1 MKHRLLAL
9 AALGIGL
16 FLGACSGDSKPNPT
30 PEPTAATVPTQQCPF
45 AVDVCAFAV
54 ELEGAARDGSLP
66 GWFRQTEFS
75 ASLGRRALDMWA
87 VTGEKP
93 RVTTVG
99 CPGRYAPECSKE
111 FAVALSSLPVGLE
124 EQDGR
129 GIVIFFFDRVA
140 EGKPL
145 LRAMYEPPG
154 GRNLVVAGGQ
164 RAFCEPA
171 IVQAGECIEYTF
183 YKFGTGV
190 AEPAAPLEGKLP
202 SIRQVY
208 GATSTVM
215 TLGEPYSIQQGEVW
229 YFKYLCDA
237 CGPGPF
243 PNLYRA
249 YRAADG
255 TLVVD
260 DLKAKTLSLG
270 TPVAFTADWQSG
282 TVYLATCG
290 PGVNCYSL
298 ESGGADS
305 QKPATVYKSTDGG
318 VTWKLDGEIPPRTAL
333 SATGRDEALATTYA
347 GDYSDARYWFYPSGR
362 VFDPP
367 QGVTAKAV
375 PMVLN
380 SLTIVWRSSAGVY
393 YDQAGTALFGPLF
406 DEKYKPQIAVADPQ
420 YQHTYLT
427 WAETNFKIGWIA
439 QPYYSYVA
447 RIDRD
452 GQMREVFGLPG
463 DTMWIGGEFPRTGD
477 KPPAL
482 FGRFRFGTTID
493 YERDVSFGAVLDL
506 ATGKL
511 RRFAELDGARPRGS
525 FVWMEDLVT
534 TPQPERGESRAPF
547 YRVSGAGDC
556 LNIREAPSTSAR
568 VLTCLADDVL
578 VGDMGQLQAAG
589 GIQWRL
595 VRTPGY
601 QVGWASTEFLK

>member
-1 MKHRLLAL
+1 MKRLFAL
-9 AALGIGL
+9 LITGL

-30 PEPTAATVPTQQCPF
+30 PEPTAATVPAQQCPF

-66 GWFRQTEFS
+66 GWFRPTDAS
-75 ASLGRRALDMWA
+75 AALARRALDMWA

-111 FAVALSSLPVGLE
+111 FAVALSSLPTGLE

-129 GIVIFFFDRVA
+129 GITIFFFDRVA
-140 EGKPL
+140 EGKPI
-145 LRAMYEPPG
+145 LRATYEPPN
-154 GRNLVVAGGQ
+154 GRSLVVTGGQ
-164 RAFCEPA
+164 RAFCEPGIA
-171 IVQAGECIEYTF
+171 SANNCIEYTF

-190 AEPAAPLEGKLP
+190 TEPGTPIEGKLP
-202 SIRQVY
+202 PIREVY

-215 TLGEPYSIQQGEVW
+215 TLGEPYSIQPGEVW

-260 DLKAKTLSLG
+260 DLKAKTLSMG
-270 TPVAFTADWQSG
+270 YPVAYSADWQSG
-282 TVYLATCG
+282 TVYLATCE

-298 ESGGADS
+298 GSGGADS
-305 QKPATVYKSTDGG
+305 QKPASVYKSTDGA

-367 QGVTAKAV
+367 QRVTDKVV

-406 DEKYKPQIAVADPQ
+406 AEKYEPQIAVADPQ

-427 WAETNFKIGWIA
+427 WAETDFKIGWTA
-439 QPYYSYVA
+439 QPFYSYVA

-452 GQMREVFGLPG
+452 GQMRELFGLPG
-463 DTMWIGGEFPRTGD
+463 DTMWISGEFPRTGD
-477 KPPAL
+477 KPRAL
-482 FGRFRFGTTID
+482 FGRFRFGTTVD

-506 ATGKL
+506 ATGKV
-511 RRFAELDGARPRGS
+511 RRFTELDAARPRGS
-525 FVWMEDLVT
+525 FVWMEDLVRSV
-534 TPQPERGESRAPF
+534 QF
-547 YRVSGAGDC
+547 YRVTGAGDC
-556 LNIREAPSTSAR
+556 LNIRESPTLTGR
-568 VLTCLADDVL
+568 VIACLADDVL
-578 VGDMGQLQAAG
+578 VGGMEVPPQTAN
-589 GIQWRL
+589 GIEWRYVSL
-595 VRTPGY
+595 PDKRS
-601 QVGWASTEFLK
+601 GWASTEFLR